1 MSHGLRKSSAEKRAE
16 KEIINHGQQCR
27 YSRMERDGRR
37 EVAEKHFKH
46 KPYGRME

>member
-27 YSRMERDGRR
+27 YARMEREGARDT
-37 EVAEKHFKH
+37 AEKQFRH

>member
-1 MSHGLRKSSAEKRAE
+1 MSHDLRKSAAEKRAE
-16 KEIINHGQQCR
+16 REQILHDRQCR

-37 EVAEKHFKH
+37 EAAEKHFRH